1 MPKRQVAFGDNSR
14 SRIRDL
20 FPNEEDLK
28 NLRPVC
34 FGTSLQEIQ
43 ERVLT
48 YSPFIAQVKKEDGL
62 IEDLPTLV
70 GRAQEFDSGLMSA
83 IPQSDKSCVVHFT
96 KLVDFGRRV
105 KFFPSQVKNG
115 KLFAPRMVIDLSGET
130 FAACS
135 SVRVNTGYAIENRQL
150 DYRYQVTESGGAQRR
165 CDSKFQEQQPKF
177 VVIPKAF
184 ACKDTEGVFLP
195 SVHVHDADDTGL
207 FTVSF
212 FTKTGNVK
220 KVYIVFQ
227 AFQAVQHSN
236 ALYVRNTETGDISK
250 DVFKN
255 KDSKQGR
262 LVKNTKIKALF
273 GMAANDENFVSMK
286 TFDPKNAHTSS
297 TTRQLLVVGKK
308 SLNGTAVVMSARR
321 REWHDAQLLT
331 APGLVSDRTETLLP
345 MVAKVGK
352 FTNNTHC
359 FSFIVAQ
366 LKLIGVEEKKPS
378 NLNGFRILNGSFQ
391 DHPDYDKTSK
401 AMRQIVQ
408 AVAGIRDFVTDC
420 FEMHDRHPELPL
432 DKLLV
437 YADYNHGLPNK
448 YSNGMAEKVSK
459 KSEEELYIEKKTP
472 GYAYS
477 RNLYNSMIFLLTVYK
492 SIKSL

>member
-1 MPKRQVAFGDNSR
+1 M
-14 SRIRDL
+14 
-20 FPNEEDLK
+20 
-28 NLRPVC
+28 
-34 FGTSLQEIQ
+34 
-43 ERVLT
+43 
-48 YSPFIAQVKKEDGL
+48 
-62 IEDLPTLV
+62 
-70 GRAQEFDSGLMSA
+70 
-83 IPQSDKSCVVHFT
+83 
-96 KLVDFGRRV
+96 
-105 KFFPSQVKNG
+105 
-115 KLFAPRMVIDLSGET
+115 
-130 FAACS
+130 
-135 SVRVNTGYAIENRQL
+135 
-150 DYRYQVTESGGAQRR
+150 
-165 CDSKFQEQQPKF
+165 
-177 VVIPKAF
+177 
-184 ACKDTEGVFLP
+184 
-195 SVHVHDADDTGL
+195 
-207 FTVSF
+207 
-212 FTKTGNVK
+212 K